1 MMHIHTINNLHS
13 TVQLIY
19 DISNS
24 VAEGTAGINRPFAF
38 ERNPEDF
45 FSLGLDSEV
54 SKRWVLGIEL
64 GADLAKDTV
73 LAFVVD
79 FFLV

>member
-1 MMHIHTINNLHS
+1 MQLINN
-13 TVQLIY
+13 IG
-19 DISNS
+19 NS
-24 VAEGTAGINRPFAF
+24 IAEGTASINRSFAF